1 MDSYYLNTKI
11 QVFPTDRLRIKNKK
25 RQYSDEVIIGKVS
38 DDLCNYYISL
48 IYRKYG
54 VLLEKP
60 PFGAHITICDGRKKI
75 DTEKHSQYL
84 SQLNNKQFK
93 VLCDP
98 KIYLHW
104 KFFAIKIYSKEL
116 SNIRKNLNLS
126 EDYPFHITI
135 GKIPDKF
142 SKFDNLTRLIDFS
155 ELTYE

>member
-11 QVFPTDRLRIKNKK
+11 QVFPSDRVRIKNKK
-25 RQYSDEVIIGKVS
+25 RQYNEEIIVGKIS
-38 DDLCNYYISL
+38 NDLCNYYISL
-48 IYRKYG
+48 IYKKYG
-54 VLLEKP
+54 ILLEKP
-60 PFGAHITICDGRKKI
+60 PFGAHITISDGRQKI
-75 DTEKHSQYL
+75 NIQKYSDYL
-84 SQLNNKQFK
+84 FQLNNKQFK

-104 KFFAIKIYSKEL
+104 KFFAVRIYSPEL
-116 SNIRKNLNLS
+116 SNIRKQLNLS

-142 SKFDNLTRLIDFS
+142 SKFNNLTRLIDFS